1 MNTPIHNEP
10 DFEPEP
16 TLPGLQPASSRSAPA
31 ATSIGTGLV
40 QRPSAAPSSVGQY
53 RIERTIGSG
62 GFGVVYAAKH
72 DVLGKPVAIKM
83 LRHELVA
90 DTQQSQRFL
99 REARIAAA
107 LQHENIVDITD
118 FGTDEKSGAPF
129 FVMELLR
136 GRTLKSLCAMG
147 PLPWARAVNILLQLA
162 RALVCAHADG
172 VLHRD
177 LKPHNIML
185 EATSGRVDLVKLCD
199 FGVSRLLDTAR
210 NDRITNTGTFVGTPA
225 YMAPEQIN
233 GDAQDAR
240 TDLYAFGVTAFEM
253 LAGHL
258 PYRSTSAVALVS
270 EILGGTQSPLA
281 LPPDVPEP
289 LAHLVTRCLAHDPAL
304 RPSSALELESELLAI
319 SSLPSEPMPADLVG
333 ETIGNVRVVEQ
344 IGSGGSGAV
353 WLAEHP
359 VIGTKFA
366 IKVLR
371 PEVATMPGAFERF
384 VNEAKAASSIKS
396 PYITRAIDLGRLP
409 GGQPYAV
416 MEYLEGET
424 LHTYLD
430 RRLRLDVST
439 TIRISR
445 QVASALVQAHDA
457 NIIHRDIKPANIFL
471 VGDERSVKI
480 LDFGIAKLG
489 GPQATS
495 SPKTQAG
502 FFMGTVPYCPPEQL
516 LGLEIG
522 PKADV
527 YALGVTMFEM
537 LCGSP
542 PFSGDAMEIAAQVT
556 SREAPAVDAPDV
568 PRLLALL
575 VAEMLARDPRG
586 RPSMDDVLER
596 LASITEERAMPAR
609 RAPVSRRTWL
619 AGGAIALVVVLLLV
633 VKLRPDAA
641 APAPAPRL
649 APVSSLEHAT
659 MHATATQL
667 DAPPPAAVKK
677 SSSRPRGPKTR
688 ATDVII
694 ADPFKAK

>member
-1 MNTPIHNEP
+1 VNNPVQTES
-10 DFEPEP
+10 DYEPEP
-16 TLPGLQPASSRSAPA
+16 TLPGLQPATGRPPT
-31 ATSIGTGLV
+31 ATAIGTGLA

-53 RIERTIGSG
+53 RIERTIGGG
-62 GFGVVYAAKH
+62 GFGIVYAAKH

-83 LRHELVA
+83 LRPELVA
-90 DTQQSQRFL
+90 NVQQSQRFL

-118 FGTDEKSGAPF
+118 FGTDEKSGAPYL
-129 FVMELLR
+129 VMELLR
-136 GRTLKSLCAMG
+136 GRTLKSLCALG
-147 PLPWARAVNILLQLA
+147 ALPWTRAVNILLQLA

-199 FGVSRLLDTAR
+199 FGVSRLLAGG
-210 NDRITNTGTFVGTPA
+210 DRITNTGTFVGSPA
-225 YMAPEQIN
+225 YMAPEQIH

-240 TDLYAFGVTAFEM
+240 TDIYAFGVTAFEM

-258 PYRSTSAVALVS
+258 PYRATSAVSLVS
-270 EILGGTQSPLA
+270 EILGGTQSALA

-304 RPSSALELESELLAI
+304 RPSSALELEAELLAI
-319 SSLPSEPMPADLVG
+319 SALPSEPLPADLVG

-371 PEVATMPGAFERF
+371 PEVATMAGAFERF

-424 LHTYLD
+424 LHTHLD
-430 RRLRLDVST
+430 RRLRLEVPA
-439 TIRISR
+439 TIRIAR

-489 GPQATS
+489 GPQASS

-527 YALGVTMFEM
+527 YALGVTMYEM
-537 LCGSP
+537 LCGTP

-556 SREAPAVDAPDV
+556 SREAPTLDAPDV

-575 VAEMLARDPRG
+575 VGEMLARDPRG

-596 LASITEERAMPAR
+596 LDSITEERAVPAH
-609 RAPVSRRTWL
+609 RAPLDRRVWL
-619 AGGAIALVVVLLLV
+619 AGGAIGFVLMLLLV
-633 VKLRPDAA
+633 WKLWPEAPA
-641 APAPAPRL
+641 APARAPIVTPL
-649 APVSSLEHAT
+649 SSAEST
-659 MHATATQL
+659 EMHAAATQV
-667 DAPPPAAVKK
+667 DDPPPVATKK
-677 SSSRPRGPKTR
+677 PSRTRTPKPG
-688 ATDVII
+688 APDVII

>member
-1 MNTPIHNEP
+1 MSTR
-10 DFEPEP
+10 
-16 TLPGLQPASSRSAPA
+16 GAPA
-31 ATSIGTGLV
+31 ATAIGTGLV
-40 QRPSAAPSSVGQY
+40 QRAAAPTSVGQY
-53 RIERTIGSG
+53 RIERTLGSG

-72 DVLGKPVAIKM
+72 DMLGKPVAIKM

-99 REARIAAA
+99 REARIAAG
-107 LQHENIVDITD
+107 LSHENIVDITD
-118 FGTDEKSGAPF
+118 FGTDEKSGAPYL
-129 FVMELLR
+129 VMELLR
-136 GRTLKSLCAMG
+136 GRTLSSLCAMG

-185 EATSGRVDLVKLCD
+185 ESSSGRVDLVKLCD
-199 FGVSRLLDTAR
+199 FGVSRVLDGG
-210 NDRITNTGTFVGTPA
+210 DRITNTGTFVGTPA

-233 GDAQDAR
+233 GDTQDAR
-240 TDLYAFGVTAFEM
+240 TDLYAFGVTAYEM
-253 LAGHL
+253 LTGHL
-258 PYRSTSAVALVS
+258 PYRSTSGVALVS
-270 EILGGTQSPLA
+270 EILGGTRSALA
-281 LPPDVPEP
+281 FPPDVPEP
-289 LAHLVTRCLAHDPAL
+289 LARLVARCLAHDPAL
-304 RPSSALELESELLAI
+304 RPSGALELEGELLAI
-319 SSLPSEPMPADLVG
+319 SALPSEPMPANLVG
-333 ETIGNVRVVEQ
+333 ETIGNVRVIEQ

-384 VNEAKAASSIKS
+384 INEARAASSIKS
-396 PYITRAIDLGRLP
+396 PFITRYIDLGRLP

-424 LHTYLD
+424 LHGLLD
-430 RRLRLDVST
+430 RRLRLDVT
-439 TIRISR
+439 MTIRIAR
-445 QVASALVQAHDA
+445 QIASALVQAHDA
-457 NIIHRDIKPANIFL
+457 NIIHRDIKPANVFL
-471 VGDERSVKI
+471 VGEDRQVKI

-537 LCGSP
+537 LSGSP

-556 SREAPAVDAPDV
+556 SREAPTLASSNV
-568 PRLLALL
+568 PRLLSML
-575 VAEMLARDPRG
+575 VDEMLVRDPRG

-596 LASITEERAMPAR
+596 LDSITEERTVPPH
-609 RAPVSRRTWL
+609 RAPIRRRTWV
-619 AGGAIALVVVLLLV
+619 AGAAIGVVMAVLLAW
-633 VKLRPDAA
+633 KLWPDAVA
-641 APAPAPRL
+641 SKPAKLLAPA
-649 APVSSLEHAT
+649 SIEHVE
-659 MHATATQL
+659 MHASGANTL
-667 DAPPPAAVKK
+667 EPPPVATAKK
-677 SSSRPRGPKTR
+677 PTRVRPS
-688 ATDVII
+688 ADIDIII
-694 ADPFKAK
+694 ADPFKK

>member
-1 MNTPIHNEP
+1 VDDPSL
-10 DFEPEP
+10 FEPEP
-16 TLPGLQPASSRSAPA
+16 TLPGITPA
-31 ATSIGTGLV
+31 ASRVATATATAIGTGLV
-40 QRPSAAPSSVGQY
+40 QRPSANPSSIGQY
-53 RIERTIGSG
+53 RIEHTIGSG

-83 LRHELVA
+83 LRHELLA

-99 REARIAAA
+99 REARIAAG
-107 LQHENIVDITD
+107 LSHENIVGITD
-118 FGTDEKSGAPF
+118 FGTDEKSGAPY

-136 GRTLKSLCAMG
+136 GRTLKSLCTMG

-162 RALVCAHADG
+162 RALVCAHSDG

-185 EATSGRVDLVKLCD
+185 ESSSGRVDLVKLCD
-199 FGVSRLLDTAR
+199 FGVSRLLDGG
-210 NDRITNTGTFVGTPA
+210 DRITNTGTFVGTPA

-233 GDAQDAR
+233 GDTQDAR
-240 TDLYAFGVTAFEM
+240 TDLYAFGVTAYEM

-270 EILGGTQSPLA
+270 EILGGTQSALA
-281 LPPDVPEP
+281 FPPDVPEP
-289 LAHLVTRCLAHDPAL
+289 LVRLVTRCLTHDPAL
-304 RPSSALELESELLAI
+304 RPSSALELEGELLAI
-319 SSLPSEPMPADLVG
+319 SALPSEPMPADLVG
-333 ETIGNVRVVEQ
+333 ETIGNVRVIEQ

-371 PEVATMPGAFERF
+371 PEVATMLGAFERF
-384 VNEAKAASSIKS
+384 INEAKAASSIKS
-396 PYITRAIDLGRLP
+396 PFITRYIDLGRLP

-424 LHTYLD
+424 LHALLD
-430 RRLRLDVST
+430 RRLRLDVT
-439 TIRISR
+439 VTIRIAR
-445 QVASALVQAHDA
+445 QIASALVQAHDA
-457 NIIHRDIKPANIFL
+457 NIIHRDIKPANVFL
-471 VGDERSVKI
+471 VGDDRSVKI

-489 GPQATS
+489 GPQAAS

-537 LCGSP
+537 LSGSP

-556 SREAPAVDAPDV
+556 SRAAPSLATPDV
-568 PRLLALL
+568 PRLLAVL
-575 VAEMLARDPRG
+575 VDEMLVRDPRG

-596 LASITEERAMPAR
+596 LDSITEERTVPR
-609 RAPVSRRTWL
+609 HRAPVRRRTWI
-619 AGGAIALVVVLLLV
+619 AGGALAVAVIALLAWTA
-633 VKLRPDAA
+633 RPDPVTSK
-641 APAPAPRL
+641 PAPLL
-649 APVSSLEHAT
+649 APTASSEHVE
-659 MHATATQL
+659 M
-667 DAPPPAAVKK
+667 
-677 SSSRPRGPKTR
+677 RTR
-688 ATDVII
+688 ATTVLEAPPVATKKTRSRPKASGTDIII
-694 ADPFKAK
+694 ADPFKTK